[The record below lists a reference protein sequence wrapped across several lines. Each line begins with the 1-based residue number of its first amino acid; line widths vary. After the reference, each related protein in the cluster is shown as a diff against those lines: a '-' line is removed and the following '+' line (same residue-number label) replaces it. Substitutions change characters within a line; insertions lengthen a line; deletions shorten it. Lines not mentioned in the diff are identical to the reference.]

1 MPIEN
6 NLPQI
11 FDTATQTEDGL
22 MSYQDKIKLDKIDE
36 NAPRIYYSSTEPPRV
51 NGNIWVVD

>member
-6 NLPQI
+6 NLPVI

-22 MSYQDKIKLDKIDE
+22 MSYQDKIKLDSMDELLGDKISKTDK
-36 NAPRIYYSSTEPPRV
+36 IK
-51 NGNIWVVD
+51 

>member
-6 NLPQI
+6 NLPVI

-22 MSYQDKIKLDKIDE
+22 MSYHDKIKLDNIDQALTDKLAKTDKIK
-36 NAPRIYYSSTEPPRV
+36 IK
-51 NGNIWVVD
+51 II